1 MNGLAQQTAN
11 LPTWANTRLNLH
23 AAMGERLLRHHNP
36 GAAAAIDLGKTAAKS
51 VTVQD
56 GLRHFTQLVAPH
68 LFRPGYRVRR
78 SQNTPTR
85 ARATPRKDRGV
96 GDSEIAFRSTTVD
109 AQTITHELG
118 HTLEYQNRGLLRRP
132 PPSSPPT
139 RRARKSRCARARRQ
153 DGNYRSNEYYRPGLS
168 EKREPWR
175 YATKIY
181 PGWASDPSIGPY
193 NVWATELISS
203 GLEWLEHEPETL
215 FLEVPAFADFMVR
228 RVVLRPED

>member
-118 HTLEYQNRGLLRRP
+118 HTLEYQNRGLFEEAAAFITTHTQGSKKPLREGAKP
-132 PPSSPPT
+132 
-139 RRARKSRCARARRQ
+139 
-153 DGNYRSNEYYRPGLS
+153 GWNYRSDEYYRPGLS